1 MGFIPSVRTDL
12 VEKEASPSG
21 WLLFL
26 VCPTRFELA
35 TYRVGVCHS
44 IQLSYGHGYVLKKH
58 CKEGKISFLFTKPAL
73 SAIIS

>member
-1 MGFIPSVRTDL
+1 M
-12 VEKEASPSG
+12 
-21 WLLFL
+21 

-73 SAIIS
+73 SAIIL